1 MTFAELATL
10 FLSHKARDSALN
22 TLKFY
27 RTQVNRLLPHFAT
40 REIDTIKPGDV
51 LVVLDKTGAN
61 QANATR
67 RATAIGVQQLQKF
80 ALDNGLMER
89 PWLAKIPKPGID
101 ARTRIPT
108 PEETKAILAGA
119 HKRFRIV
126 YQALRLS
133 GARPNELARAQISDY
148 DSKKRMILLRS
159 HKTARKTGRP
169 RVIPVGTKLARLL
182 TISIG
187 KRKTGPIFTT
197 PRGVAWTV
205 NNLSTQFK
213 RLRDLAGISDELVL
227 YSARHEAGT
236 EFCRQHGILMA
247 SRLLGHA
254 NIATTQRY
262 VHPDLDEL
270 LAAQDDAELG

>member
-1 MTFAELATL
+1 V
-10 FLSHKARDSALN
+10 LSPPHCSPTIDS
-22 TLKFY
+22 
-27 RTQVNRLLPHFAT
+27 
-40 REIDTIKPGDV
+40 
-51 LVVLDKTGAN
+51 
-61 QANATR
+61 
-67 RATAIGVQQLQKF
+67 
-80 ALDNGLMER
+80 
-89 PWLAKIPKPGID
+89 
-101 ARTRIPT
+101 RTRIPT
-108 PEETKAILAGA
+108 PEETKAILSGA

-126 YQALRLS
+126 YQALRAS

-148 DSKKRMILLRS
+148 DAKRRMIRLTS

-169 RVIPVGTKLARLL
+169 RIIPVGTKLARLI

-187 KRKTGPIFTT
+187 KRKSGPIFTT

-213 RLRDLAGISDELVL
+213 RLRDAAGISDELVL

-254 NIATTQRY
+254 NIGTTQIYTR
-262 VHPDLDEL
+262 LDYQH
-270 LAAQDDAELG
+270 LAKA